1 MCLAAGTLIAT
12 PVGPVPVEDL
22 QAGMLL
28 WTVDAKNHKVAMPVI
43 KTTAVPVPPQH
54 RMIHLVLTNGRELWV
69 SPGHPTADGRTVS
82 EPKKT
87 QPMTVEPLN

>member
-1 MCLAAGTLIAT
+1 
-12 PVGPVPVEDL
+12 VEDL